1 MPDRFNIPDPERAKG
16 LMLRLRRFV
25 VTTFIGGLVV
35 ILPLTLFIFLVR
47 LVVKFTGKLLE
58 PIRAL
63 IPFSENISA
72 TLLDLLSLSIVVTL
86 FFFVGI
92 VVKTSVGGKL
102 FARFEQQWLMN
113 LPLYGVLRETV
124 RQFLGRKK
132 TPFSQVVLVD
142 AFGSGVLM
150 TGFVTDDEV
159 GGGYVTVFVPT
170 APNPTNGFVFHVK
183 EEQLRYVDTRP
194 EDAMSSIIGV
204 GTGSSSLFTLPKQPA
219 DAPEQPSGPQ
229 T

>member
-1 MPDRFNIPDPERAKG
+1 VNPQPSPQPKQRASFFT
-16 LMLRLRRFV
+16 RLKRFV

-35 ILPLTLFIFLVR
+35 ILPLTIFVFLVQLIVR
-47 LVVKFTGKLLE
+47 FTAKLLT
-58 PIRAL
+58 PIRSL
-63 IPFSENISA
+63 IPFSENIS
-72 TLLDLLSLSIVVTL
+72 TGILDLISLSIVLTL

-92 VVKTSVGGKL
+92 VVRTSVGGKI
-102 FARFEQQWLMN
+102 FARFEQRWLMN

-142 AFGSGVLM
+142 AFGNGVLM

-159 GGGYVTVFVPT
+159 GGGYVTIFVPT

-183 EEQLRYVDTRP
+183 EDQLRYVDTRP

-204 GTGSSSLFTLPKQPA
+204 GTGSSALFKL
-219 DAPEQPSGPQ
+219 PEQPLR
-229 T
+229 TDKK

>member
-1 MPDRFNIPDPERAKG
+1 MKPKEENKPKQPPGFFKRLQRFI
-16 LMLRLRRFV
+16 

-35 ILPLTLFIFLVR
+35 ILPLTLFIFLVQ
-47 LVVKFTGKLLE
+47 LVVGFTAKLLK

-63 IPFSENISA
+63 IPFSDSVSSG
-72 TLLDLLSLSIVVTL
+72 LLDLLSLSIVLTL

-92 VVKTSVGGKL
+92 VVRTSVGGKM
-102 FARFEQQWLMN
+102 FTRFEQRWLMN

-142 AFGSGVLM
+142 AFGTGALM

-159 GGGYVTVFVPT
+159 GGGYITVFVPT
-170 APNPTNGFVFHVK
+170 APNPTNGFVFHIKK
-183 EEQLRYVDTRP
+183 EKLRFVDTRP

-204 GTGSSSLFTLPKQPA
+204 GTGSSALFTLPEKPIKEN
-219 DAPEQPSGPQ
+219 D
-229 T
+229 

>member
-1 MPDRFNIPDPERAKG
+1 MRKPKKELKRKSEEPVSFFTRI
-16 LMLRLRRFV
+16 RRFI

-35 ILPLTLFIFLVR
+35 ILPLTLFIFLLR
-47 LVVKFTGKLLE
+47 LVVKFTAKLLA
-58 PIRAL
+58 PIRSL
-63 IPFSENISA
+63 IPFSENISSGV
-72 TLLDLLSLSIVVTL
+72 LDLLSLSIVVTL

-92 VVKTSVGGKL
+92 VVKTSVGGRL
-102 FARFEQQWLMN
+102 FSRFEQRWLMH

-170 APNPTNGFVFHVK
+170 APNPTNGFVFHIK
-183 EEQLRYVDTRP
+183 REKLQYVDTRP

-204 GTGSSSLFTLPKQPA
+204 GTGSSSLFTLPKQPLKKT
-219 DAPEQPSGPQ
+219 ESE
-229 T
+229 

>member
-1 MPDRFNIPDPERAKG
+1 MKPNEENKPKQPPGFFK
-16 LMLRLRRFV
+16 RLQRFV

-35 ILPLTLFIFLVR
+35 ILPLTLFIFLVQ
-47 LVVKFTGKLLE
+47 LVVSFTAKLLK

-63 IPFSENISA
+63 IPFSESVSSG
-72 TLLDLLSLSIVVTL
+72 LLDLLSLSIVLTL

-92 VVKTSVGGKL
+92 VVRTSVGGKM
-102 FARFEQQWLMN
+102 FARFEQRWLMH

-142 AFGSGVLM
+142 AFGTGALM

-170 APNPTNGFVFHVK
+170 APNPTNGFVFHIKK
-183 EEQLRYVDTRP
+183 EKLRFVDTRP

-204 GTGSSSLFTLPKQPA
+204 GTGSSSLFTIPKKPIP
-219 DAPEQPSGPQ
+219 DNN
-229 T
+229 